1 MAEERS
7 VRYLVISLGG
17 VLGANARYLLGNW
30 ITARYGT
37 SFPYGTMVIN
47 VSGSFVI
54 GFFLVLITERFV
66 VHPNWQLF
74 FAVGFLGAYT
84 TFSTFSFESAALI
97 QDGSWLLALANMIG
111 SVVLGL
117 VAVLA
122 GMALARLF

>member
-1 MAEERS
+1 M
-7 VRYLVISLGG
+7 RYLVISLGG

-30 ITARYGT
+30 VAARYGT
-37 SFPYGTMVIN
+37 SFPYGTMLIN

-66 VHPNWQLF
+66 VHPNWRLF

-84 TFSTFSFESAALI
+84 TFSTFSFETATLMQS
-97 QDGSWLLALANMIG
+97 GSWWLALANMIG

-117 VAVLA
+117 VAVLV